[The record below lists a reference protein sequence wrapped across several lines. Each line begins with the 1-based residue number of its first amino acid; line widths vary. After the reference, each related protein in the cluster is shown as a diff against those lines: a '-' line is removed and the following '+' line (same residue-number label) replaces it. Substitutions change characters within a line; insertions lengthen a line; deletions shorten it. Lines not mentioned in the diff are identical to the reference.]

1 MIALAPDGRSISSG
15 VGMPAVAN
23 HARAS
28 VREASRVPWTSSS
41 SWTPAISSPWRL
53 RSSSGSDGMYQSSV
67 TSQPSGASASHADRS
82 AAGASASWWSA
93 YWK

>member
-15 VGMPAVAN
+15 VAIPASAN
-23 HARAS
+23 QAS
-28 VREASRVPWTSSS
+28 ASFRDTSRVPWTSSS

-53 RSSSGSDGMYQSSV
+53 RSSSGSEGMYQSSV

-82 AAGASASWWSA
+82 AAGASPSWWSA